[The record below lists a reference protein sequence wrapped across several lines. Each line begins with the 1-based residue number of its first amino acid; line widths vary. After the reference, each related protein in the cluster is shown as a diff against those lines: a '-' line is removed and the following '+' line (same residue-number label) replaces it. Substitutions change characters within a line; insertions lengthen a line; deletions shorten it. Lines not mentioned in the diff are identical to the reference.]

1 MAVIIDRKK
10 RIFTLQ
16 TKNTSYQMKVDERNV
31 LIHIYYGARIGAD
44 DLSQLV
50 FHCGRGLPDHSP
62 ESEKY
67 RWESGVYA
75 PF

>member
-1 MAVIIDRKK
+1 
-10 RIFTLQ
+10 
-16 TKNTSYQMKVDERNV
+16 MKVDERNV
-31 LIHIYYGARIGAD
+31 LIHTYYGARIGAD